1 MSFLQTKLISELR
14 VGRFLGHL
22 KCIAGVRIIV
32 GLARSWEKKEVVW
45 EAPRDGNRSQ
55 TARI

>member
-1 MSFLQTKLISELR
+1 MR

-22 KCIAGVRIIV
+22 KCIAGVRIIA
-32 GLARSWEKKEVVW
+32 GLVRSWEKKEVVW